1 MDQSRLNGGAQTMVD
16 ARLDRRGRDAPPAHG
31 TSHSLDLKPA
41 PRVSI
46 VTHTHTHGHAHGHA
60 HRHTHTQSHPPEDL
74 SPPSTRPR
82 LHRPP
87 CTRQGL
93 ARECS
98 RLGPA
103 APPRST
109 VSASTVRKHEGG
121 DRATS
126 CARWARLV
134 ASRYRWQ
141 PDELPQLGRAAPTR
155 APDVTAGR
163 SAAQPSDCRAH
174 GPHPP
179 GARTASGA
187 GGLRL
192 RSQPSRLASRS
203 RMGGRRAGERE
214 GAGMPRRHP
223 AARMDTTRAAL

>member
-1 MDQSRLNGGAQTMVD
+1 MLDGRCAARSPRPRRAASTRHLTLARFQTGA
-16 ARLDRRGRDAPPAHG
+16 ARLYRH
-31 TSHSLDLKPA
+31 
-41 PRVSI
+41 
-46 VTHTHTHGHAHGHA
+46 THTHTA
-60 HRHTHTQSHPPEDL
+60 THTATHIGTLIHNHTRRRISLPPRRGLGSTVHRALVTASHENVRASGPPRL
-74 SPPSTRPR
+74 LAVPSPPRLCASTR
-82 LHRPP
+82 
-87 CTRQGL
+87 
-93 ARECS
+93 
-98 RLGPA
+98 
-103 APPRST
+103 
-109 VSASTVRKHEGG
+109 GG